1 MSGNIIGSR
10 LDGDRLVVE
19 TAEGIDEYDTQFL
32 VAALLV
38 AVARSSGEIAPEESA
53 QMIGLLEEQFDLQ
66 GPESLELLTRAM
78 TEMIEKPQL
87 GTLLADLAPTL
98 SDSDK
103 EDIAFMA
110 LKVVAADGHREFRE
124 IEQFDRAM
132 DAVGISAEII
142 HKAYDRYFSETMSG
156 SEGDNG

>member
-1 MSGNIIGSR
+1 MSSDIIGSR
-10 LDGDRLVVE
+10 IDGDRLFVE
-19 TAEGIDEYDTQFL
+19 TADGVDEYDTQFL

-38 AVARSSGEIAPEESA
+38 DVARSSGQIAPEESA
-53 QMIGLLEEQFDLQ
+53 QMIDLLEEQFHLQ

-87 GTLLADLAPTL
+87 GSLLSDLAPTL

-103 EDIAFMA
+103 EEIALMA
-110 LKVVAADGHREFRE
+110 LKVAAADGQRRFRE
-124 IEQFDRAM
+124 IEHFNRAM

-142 HKAYDRYFSETMSG
+142 HKAHDRYFSEAMPG
-156 SEGDNG
+156 S